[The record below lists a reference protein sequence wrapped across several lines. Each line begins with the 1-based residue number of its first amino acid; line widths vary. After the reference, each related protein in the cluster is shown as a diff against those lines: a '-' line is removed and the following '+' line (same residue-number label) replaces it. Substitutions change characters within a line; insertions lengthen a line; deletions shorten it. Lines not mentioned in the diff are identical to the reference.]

1 MQFLWGEGQD
11 KVVFPAIL
19 GLLHEHNLDNEKK
32 EVEKD
37 PEETLIKTADAYRS
51 VARIS
56 QQQISDLLNVGRTK
70 KRNQMEGSTVKH
82 AKVSVAKALLYGFVN
97 LSDPII

>member
-1 MQFLWGEGQD
+1 MASEKCDGFR
-11 KVVFPAIL
+11 
-19 GLLHEHNLDNEKK
+19 KK

-37 PEETLIKTADAYRS
+37 PEENLIKTADAYRS
-51 VARIS
+51 VTRIS

-70 KRNQMEGSTVKH
+70 KRNQMEGSTAKVSV
-82 AKVSVAKALLYGFVN
+82 AKVSVAKALFYGFVN